1 MNSDAKWVWQRRFV
15 DLASPSDVKEI
26 IMTKGRIAKEIV
38 FWIIALF
45 LALVCLRSGLMKM
58 PGVPGVQFW
67 IRDFGRWGYPDWF
80 RVAVGVAELISFV
93 LLLVPRV
100 AGYGAS
106 IFAVVMLGAIFTHA
120 THNESS
126 RLPFIFLLLALSLII
141 IFARQPSFLKKLR
154 KARSD

>member
-1 MNSDAKWVWQRRFV
+1 
-15 DLASPSDVKEI
+15 
-26 IMTKGRIAKEIV
+26 MTKGRIAKEIV
-38 FWIIALF
+38 FWLIALF

-58 PGVPGVQFW
+58 PNVPGEQFW
-67 IRDFGRWGYPDWF
+67 IRDFQRWGYPDWF
-80 RVAVGVAELISFV
+80 RLVVGVAELVSCA

-100 AGYGAS
+100 AGYGAA

-126 RLPFIFLLLALSLII
+126 RLPFNFLLLTLSLII

-154 KARSD
+154 KAWND